1 MPGRAAA
8 QGARAVV
15 TQVVPATLCTI
26 GDLQRAGR
34 RHRQDGEDIVV
45 AAVVNQHRDA
55 GGVCHLQQLR
65 RRAEIERPATAGGE
79 RLAKAQLAARV
90 IDAADRGIAAI
101 ERTAAV
107 ADGDAVRG
115 EAQTAGGDGVA
126 RMQHARI
133 VEGVVGGEHRFAL
146 GRVKD
151 ELALPGGSVIRQR
164 RFDLRGGDEFFHD
177 ARQADGLRVGA
188 DGLDQ
193 RLDAIVRG
201 AVGDVRL
208 HQQTRWVGV
217 GDGRIIG
224 ADKIRG
230 ERGRGLHLDHGAHKI
245 LAVRRGKGAVLGAD
259 ADNLHVLLLGG
270 VALFDLAQAI
280 DVADQRQG
288 LIGALIRLDDA

>member
-65 RRAEIERPATAGGE
+65 RRSKVERPRPAAAQC
-79 RLAKAQLAARV
+79 LAKAQLAARV
-90 IDAADRGIAAI
+90 IDRADRGIAAI

-107 ADGDAVRG
+107 ADGDAVRR
-115 EAQTAGGDGVA
+115 ETQTAGGNGIA
-126 RMQHARI
+126 RVQHAGI

-146 GRVKD
+146 GRVKN
-151 ELALPGGSVIRQR
+151 ELALPGGGVICQR
-164 RFDLRGGDEFFHD
+164 RLHLRGRHQFFHD

-188 DGLDQ
+188 DGLNQ
-193 RLDAIVRG
+193 RFDAIVRG
-201 AVGDVRL
+201 AVRDVRL
-208 HQQTRWVGV
+208 H
-217 GDGRIIG
+217 
-224 ADKIRG
+224 
-230 ERGRGLHLDHGAHKI
+230 
-245 LAVRRGKGAVLGAD
+245 
-259 ADNLHVLLLGG
+259 
-270 VALFDLAQAI
+270 
-280 DVADQRQG
+280 
-288 LIGALIRLDDA
+288 